1 MPLVAGYLNPLW
13 TNLQDRE
20 NATQDPMA
28 DAHLTDVSFTNLHL
42 PETLARGIADAGFE
56 RCTPIQAQTLPR
68 ALAGFDVAGQAQT
81 GTGKTAAFL
90 VAMYS
95 KLLRAEVPPTRK
107 VNAPLALIIAPTREL
122 AVQIHH
128 DAEILGQYTGLRL
141 GLAFGGVDYDKQR
154 RELEEGV
161 DVLIGTPGRLIDF
174 YKQHVVE
181 LRSVQVLILDE
192 ADRMFDLGF
201 IADIRYIMRRLPPPD
216 QRLNLLFSATLAQR
230 VLELAYEHMNDP
242 ELVRIEPDKMTVDR
256 VRQCIYFPSMEE
268 KPRLLVGL
276 LRSMD
281 PHRTMIF
288 VNTRRGAEELE
299 GLLRAN
305 GFNAEAIS
313 GDVPQRKR
321 LRMLQDF
328 HSGELA
334 ILIGTDVASRG
345 LHIPDVSHVFN
356 YDMPQDPEDY
366 VHRIGRTARAGAEGD
381 AISLGCEDY
390 VQSLPDIEAYIG
402 RSLPRAAMSE
412 DLLAEITV
420 PARERRRFAPGGRG
434 PHGGRGGDRGRGGG
448 GRDGRRGPPRERRDA
463 GRDRPRPAPCP
474 EIDMLGVPCFRKDS
488 IPIFVLVTD
497 AAFHNGPLAVNNYDP
512 AVVGGTK
519 SYADTSAALNAI
531 SAKIVGV
538 PVNTGTPGA
547 ARKDL
552 GDLAEKTGSKYHD
565 PQFGG
570 TDRALV
576 SETDVTSGGVSG
588 EVVRLLGLLSG
599 AGLHDVT
606 TARSNY
612 SCAGGVDC
620 TGDGKPDLAY
630 QNPPVME
637 GGAPFDAAKLIKAV
651 VPVESAAIPE
661 PYGSLDPTTFFAVRG
676 AAELSFRVHAQN
688 DVWAPDTLQVL
699 RAKILVQTPSGQ
711 LLGGAQG
718 VKLVYFVIPEHIPVA
733 K

>member
-1 MPLVAGYLNPLW
+1 MTSFASLALAEPLQAGI
-13 TNLQDRE
+13 RE
-20 NATQDPMA
+20 
-28 DAHLTDVSFTNLHL
+28 
-42 PETLARGIADAGFE
+42 AGFIH
-56 RCTPIQAQTLPR
+56 CTPIQAQTLPV
-68 ALAGFDVAGQAQT
+68 ALRGQDVAGQAQT

-90 VAMYS
+90 VAMYA

-107 VNAPLALIIAPTREL
+107 VNAPLALIVAPTREL

-402 RSLPRAAMSE
+402 RSLPRAAMAE

-463 GRDRPRPAPCP
+463 GRDRPRQAERPADAAPSPPPAPAP
-474 EIDMLGVPCFRKDS
+474 APAAGSPPSADGDAPRKRRRRRRGRGGGGGG
-488 IPIFVLVTD
+488 D
-497 AAFHNGPLAVNNYDP
+497 APPAGSPGGP
-512 AVVGGTK
+512 
-519 SYADTSAALNAI
+519 S
-531 SAKIVGV
+531 
-538 PVNTGTPGA
+538 
-547 ARKDL
+547 
-552 GDLAEKTGSKYHD
+552 
-565 PQFGG
+565 PQ
-570 TDRALV
+570 D
-576 SETDVTSGGVSG
+576 
-588 EVVRLLGLLSG
+588 
-599 AGLHDVT
+599 
-606 TARSNY
+606 
-612 SCAGGVDC
+612 
-620 TGDGKPDLAY
+620 
-630 QNPPVME
+630 
-637 GGAPFDAAKLIKAV
+637 
-651 VPVESAAIPE
+651 
-661 PYGSLDPTTFFAVRG
+661 
-676 AAELSFRVHAQN
+676 
-688 DVWAPDTLQVL
+688 
-699 RAKILVQTPSGQ
+699 
-711 LLGGAQG
+711 
-718 VKLVYFVIPEHIPVA
+718 
-733 K
+733 